1 MTQLVDAEMFKNGV
15 NVALGGGGAKG
26 FVHLGVLE
34 ELAELGVEIKAIVG
48 TSIGAII
55 GALFAHFSTK
65 LFQGRQDAQLVAAK
79 AVPEVF
85 LSENFWQYA
94 DLNLFSGLRRGIFGG
109 QKITDWLAKKL
120 NDPNIGGPI
129 SFRDLHF
136 PLTVTATDAHTGE
149 SLILNSQ
156 REGTM
161 SVHLAVR
168 ASMSIQWVFRE
179 ITLDAGGT
187 PHLCWDG
194 GTTGNCRFDIAN
206 RLYEGRPTVASSL
219 TYRGETVT
227 TQSGLYLARAAR
239 NRWIDRWRQREVVQ
253 RNQEEFIRALEQPM
267 TPEASLT
274 KSDLNARL
282 GDAVA
287 ALASPYRDLLEAL
300 LKEDTTLAE
309 LARRHGI
316 KRGTIYTQFRRGLDL
331 LRVEWDRRNAAISS
345 KSETT
350 KMR

>member
-109 QKITDWLAKKL
+109 QKITDWLGKKL

-227 TQSGLYLARAAR
+227 TQSGLLGAVFRPYRVLSHTTSIMMRAVEDDDAADVVQDLLVTLLEQIAASKSLLRVEELSDEELRSYLARAAR

-267 TPEASLT
+267 T
-274 KSDLNARL
+274 
-282 GDAVA
+282 
-287 ALASPYRDLLEAL
+287 
-300 LKEDTTLAE
+300 
-309 LARRHGI
+309 
-316 KRGTIYTQFRRGLDL
+316 L

>member
-1 MTQLVDAEMFKNGV
+1 MMRAVEDDDAADVVQDLLVTLLEQIAASKSLLRV
-15 NVALGGGGAKG
+15 
-26 FVHLGVLE
+26 E
-34 ELAELGVEIKAIVG
+34 ELSDEELR
-48 TSIGAII
+48 S
-55 GALFAHFSTK
+55 
-65 LFQGRQDAQLVAAK
+65 
-79 AVPEVF
+79 
-85 LSENFWQYA
+85 
-94 DLNLFSGLRRGIFGG
+94 
-109 QKITDWLAKKL
+109 
-120 NDPNIGGPI
+120 
-129 SFRDLHF
+129 
-136 PLTVTATDAHTGE
+136 
-149 SLILNSQ
+149 
-156 REGTM
+156 
-161 SVHLAVR
+161 
-168 ASMSIQWVFRE
+168 
-179 ITLDAGGT
+179 
-187 PHLCWDG
+187 
-194 GTTGNCRFDIAN
+194 
-206 RLYEGRPTVASSL
+206 
-219 TYRGETVT
+219 
-227 TQSGLYLARAAR
+227 YLARAAR